1 MTSNLHER
9 LTLLNEKLAVQEITQ
24 EELVEY
30 KQLLELSNAI
40 FRVHQLKHQPES
52 TPRVSS

>member
-9 LTLLNEKLAVQEITQ
+9 LTQLNDKLANNDMNTQ
-24 EELVEY
+24 ELLEY

-40 FRVHQLKHQPES
+40 FRVHQLKQQS
-52 TPRVSS
+52 GNTPTQ

>member
-9 LTLLNEKLAVQEITQ
+9 LTVLNEKLAKQEITQ

-40 FRVHQLKHQPES
+40 FRAHQLKHQS
-52 TPRVSS
+52 DITPSVSG